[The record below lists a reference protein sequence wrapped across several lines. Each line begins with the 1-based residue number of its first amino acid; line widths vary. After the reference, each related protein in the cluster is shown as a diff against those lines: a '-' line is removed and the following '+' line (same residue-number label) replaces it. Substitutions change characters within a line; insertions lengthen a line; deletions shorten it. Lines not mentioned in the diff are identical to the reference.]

1 MNKARWARVLIVED
15 SPTTA
20 RMLADGISRDP
31 RLAVAGVAL
40 SAGEAVTLAEQLR
53 PDVMT
58 VDLTLPD
65 QTGLDVILRVLNKSY
80 VPIIVVSSQSSN
92 GMASTAFRALLA
104 GAADIVP
111 KPSGAPGALRAF
123 FDDLNERI
131 AALAVA
137 RSVPTH
143 RPATGRLARSKQQ
156 AQSAT
161 LECVV
166 VGASTGGPTALVDFL
181 SAIGPEF
188 PAPVVIVQHIAAPFI
203 EGLVR
208 WLNQETPIPV
218 KLASDGETLQRGHG
232 YIAPA
237 AADLVVKAGGRLS
250 VKPAQPGRTHI
261 APSADALFESAAD
274 VYASRLVAV
283 LLSGMGKDGAAGLLK
298 VRAKGGKTFAQDE
311 GSCTVFGMPAAAGR
325 AGAVETFADPRSI
338 AASLRKLVDRPERM
352 TE

>member
-1 MNKARWARVLIVED
+1 
-15 SPTTA
+15 
-20 RMLADGISRDP
+20 
-31 RLAVAGVAL
+31 
-40 SAGEAVTLAEQLR
+40 
-53 PDVMT
+53 
-58 VDLTLPD
+58 
-65 QTGLDVILRVLNKSY
+65 
-80 VPIIVVSSQSSN
+80 
-92 GMASTAFRALLA
+92 MASTAFRALLA

-131 AALAVA
+131 AGLAVA

-143 RPATGRLARSKQQ
+143 RPAGRLARSRQH
-156 AQSAT
+156 AHSAT
-161 LECVV
+161 VECVV
-166 VGASTGGPTALVDFL
+166 VGASTGGPTALVEFL

-188 PAPVVIVQHIAAPFI
+188 PAPLVIVQHIAAPFI

-218 KLASDGETLQRGHG
+218 KLATDGEVLQRGHA

-250 VKPAQPGRTHI
+250 VKQAQPGRTHI

>member
-1 MNKARWARVLIVED
+1 MTKARWARVLIVED

-20 RMLADGISRDP
+20 RMLVDGISRDP

-65 QTGLDVILRVLNKSY
+65 QTGLDVILRVLNSSY
-80 VPIIVVSSQSSN
+80 IPIIVVSAEAAN
-92 GMASTAFRALLA
+92 GATGNTFRALLA

-111 KPSGAPGALRAF
+111 KPSGEPGSLHAF

-131 AALAVA
+131 ASLAAA
-137 RSVPTH
+137 RSVPTY
-143 RPATGRLARSKQQ
+143 RPAPARSQRSRQQ
-156 AQSAT
+156 HNGAVV
-161 LECVV
+161 ECVV
-166 VGASTGGPTALVDFL
+166 VGASTGGPTALVEFL
-181 SAIGPEF
+181 NAIGAVF
-188 PAPVVIVQHIAAPFI
+188 PAPLVIVQHIASPFV

-208 WLNQETPIPV
+208 WLNQETPIRV
-218 KLASDGETLQRGHG
+218 KLASDGEVLEGGKG

-237 AADLVVKAGGRLS
+237 SADLLLKTGGRLS
-250 VKPAQPGRTHI
+250 VKNAQPGRTHI
-261 APSADALFESAAD
+261 APSADALFESAAE
-274 VYASRLVAV
+274 VYKSRLVAV

-298 VRAKGGKTFAQDE
+298 VRAKGGKTFAQNE
-311 GSCTVFGMPAAAGR
+311 GSCTVFGMPGAAGR
-325 AGAVETFADPRSI
+325 MGAVEAFADPRSI
-338 AASLRKLVDRPERM
+338 AASLRKLVEKPERM

>member
-1 MNKARWARVLIVED
+1 MSKARWARVLIVED

-20 RMLADGISRDP
+20 RLLVDGISRDQ

-40 SAGEAVTLAEQLR
+40 SAGEAVTLAEQLQ
-53 PDVMT
+53 PDVIT

-65 QTGLDVILRVLNKSY
+65 QTGLDVILRVLNTSY
-80 VPIIVVSSQSSN
+80 VPIIVVSSQPHN
-92 GMASTAFRALLA
+92 GTANSAFRALLA

-111 KPSGAPGALRAF
+111 KPSGEPGALRAF

-131 AALAVA
+131 ASLAAA
-137 RSVPTH
+137 RAVPTH
-143 RPATGRLARSKQQ
+143 RPTPARLPRTRQQ
-156 AQSAT
+156 SGGAGV
-161 LECVV
+161 ECVV
-166 VGASTGGPTALVDFL
+166 VGASTGGPTALVEFL
-181 SAIGPEF
+181 SGIGPDF
-188 PAPVVIVQHIAAPFI
+188 PAPVVMVQHIASPFV

-218 KLASDGETLQRGHG
+218 KLASDGETLERGRG

-237 AADLVVKAGGRLS
+237 AADLLLKTGGKLS
-250 VKPAQPGRTHI
+250 LKNAQPGRTHI
-261 APSADALFESAAD
+261 APSADALFESAAE
-274 VYASRLVAV
+274 VYKSRLVAV

-311 GSCTVFGMPAAAGR
+311 GSCTVFGMPGAAGR
-325 AGAVETFADPRSI
+325 MGAVETFADPRSI
-338 AASLRKLVDRPERM
+338 AASLRKLVERPERM